1 MRLFRLVSVLL
12 TLLVLPVQAD
22 EILIGTGSKS
32 GVYFQAGRSLCR
44 LLQRNSEGVSCEPVE
59 TAGSVSNLAN
69 VEGGALEVG
78 IVQSDI
84 QHHAVH
90 RSGPYRFVDIP
101 HDNLRALFSLYVE
114 PFNLVVR
121 RDAGIASLND
131 LKGRRIN
138 IGNSGSGHRE
148 TMEVLMRAMGWS
160 ADDFQLVT
168 ELPASQQTMSLCHN
182 RVQAM
187 VYTAGH
193 PNRSVARAIEL
204 CDAKLVEVSG
214 TEVDRLVSEN
224 PFYTYTSIPTGV
236 YPGVNKPTKTFG
248 TVATVVSSSDIDD
261 ALIYTFVKTI
271 FGNLD
276 RFYRMHRAFND
287 LDRDA
292 LISKGLAAPLHPG
305 AERYYREMG
314 WID

>member
-1 MRLFRLVSVLL
+1 MRPIRLFSVLL
-12 TLLVLPVQAD
+12 PLLVLPVHAD
-22 EILIGTGSKS
+22 DILIGTGSKS
-32 GVYFQAGRSLCR
+32 GVYFQVGRSICH
-44 LLQRNSEGVSCEPVE
+44 LLNRHAEGVLCKPLE

-90 RSGPYRFVDIP
+90 RSGPYQFVDIP

-121 RDAGIASLND
+121 NDSGILSIDD

-148 TMEVLMRAMGWS
+148 TMEVVMQAKGWD

-168 ELPASQQTMSLCHN
+168 ELPASQQTISLCHN
-182 RVQAM
+182 RIQAM

-193 PNRSVARAIEL
+193 PNRSVAHAIKL
-204 CDAKLVEVSG
+204 CDAMLVDVSG
-214 TEVDRLVSEN
+214 KEIDRLVSEN
-224 PFYTYTSIPTGV
+224 PFYQYTLISPGLYSGV
-236 YPGVNKPTKTFG
+236 DKPIKTFG
-248 TVATVVSSSDIDD
+248 TLATVVSSSDIDD
-261 ALIYTFVKTI
+261 ALIYTLVRTVFD
-271 FGNLD
+271 NLD
-276 RFYRMHRAFND
+276 RFKRMHKAFND

-292 LISKGLAAPLHPG
+292 MISQGLAAPLHPG